1 MSIVST
7 LFFGI
12 SCSALTV
19 AFIYL
24 VWYICSTRTF
34 DFGANESDEED
45 DDDVKAAVRKLGYVA
60 VAIDAPTPIKQL
72 SRVVI
77 VIFAVVCGR

>member
-1 MSIVST
+1 MSSWERINKEEIVI
-7 LFFGI
+7 LLCRGEI
-12 SCSALTV
+12 NE
-19 AFIYL
+19 
-24 VWYICSTRTF
+24 TF

>member
-12 SCSALTV
+12 SCGALTV

-45 DDDVKAAVRKLGYVA
+45 DDDVKAAVA
-60 VAIDAPTPIKQL
+60 VAIDAPTPVKQL

-77 VIFAVVCGR
+77 VLFAVVCGR

>member
-12 SCSALTV
+12 GCSALTI

-45 DDDVKAAVRKLGYVA
+45 DGDVTAAETKLGYVA
-60 VAIDAPTPIKQL
+60 VAVDAPAPVKQ
-72 SRVVI
+72 VE
-77 VIFAVVCGR
+77 